1 MLQEALAQT
10 ESPTQSPALQPTS
23 PVVTEDYYVKK
34 LEELV
39 SEMELEQRNS
49 KQENARLVEE
59 VQVLQEQ
66 LLSANT
72 SLQKER
78 RLQTELEQEII
89 LLRERLNSPN
99 GRMQGSIHECGY
111 AKDTRL
117 ETLEEAPNHES
128 VQVSGT
134 RSPEAEEV
142 SSETIQNIAALHS
155 SVLDQQL
162 NIVQREKDRISDIW
176 MDQMTANE
184 AATCSIEAE
193 KLWLA
198 NELQNYI
205 GALAIQDEVVS
216 AICMGIKEFEA
227 DIENRRRSIT
237 C

>member
-1 MLQEALAQT
+1 M
-10 ESPTQSPALQPTS
+10 ES
-23 PVVTEDYYVKK
+23 
-34 LEELV
+34 
-39 SEMELEQRNS
+39 EQKNT
-49 KQENARLVEE
+49 KQENARLREE

-99 GRMQGSIHECGY
+99 GHMQEASIHECGY
-111 AKDTRL
+111 ARDTCDDGVS
-117 ETLEEAPNHES
+117 NQES
-128 VQVSGT
+128 ASGT
-134 RSPEAEEV
+134 RSSEKPGAEEV
-142 SSETIQNIAALHS
+142 SAEAIQNFSALHS
-155 SVLDQQL
+155 SILDQQL
-162 NIVQREKDRISDIW
+162 DIVQREKDRISGIW
-176 MDQMTANE
+176 MEQMTADE
-184 AATCSIEAE
+184 AATRSIQAE

-227 DIENRRRSIT
+227 DIENRRRPI